1 MALLKIWTTK
11 VLVVLISMS
20 LFAPKPL
27 FAGDQP
33 NILIMS
39 EDSDADTV
47 ARGSRIFNRVQRA
60 IESEMQAEGFTV
72 FDETAVSMDITSPN
86 KSGRNDAELLTI
98 ARRIQSAPIDVVV
111 VFQIFANSEKNAYA
125 DISDLRIRVSG
136 RMIDVRNGRAL
147 GNYEVSYGP
156 GQLPP
161 LPPNCDRNCVLENVG
176 NESKRIAR
184 DVADVLA
191 SKLDYLS
198 PASANSS
205 GSAHTDQSANLKAS
219 GCTGLSTPYSLTLI
233 GFEAGEL
240 NEIESVI
247 SAFSGYSHHRP
258 VRITGTEA
266 AYWYETCAES
276 AKLVQNIRAMIE
288 MMGTEA
294 RVSLVDNKIEVDH
307 IRKPKTR

>member
-1 MALLKIWTTK
+1 MTDLKIWTTK
-11 VLVVLISMS
+11 IFAVVALV
-20 LFAPKPL
+20 LFATQPT
-27 FAGDQP
+27 FAADQP

-47 ARGSRIFNRVQRA
+47 PRGSRIFNRVQRA
-60 IESEMQAEGFTV
+60 IENEMQVEGFTV
-72 FDETAVSMDITSPN
+72 FDETAVSMDITSPS
-86 KSGRNDAELLTI
+86 KSGRTDAELLTI
-98 ARRIQSAPIDVVV
+98 ARRIQSAPIDVVI

-156 GQLPP
+156 NQLPP

-191 SKLDYLS
+191 TKLDYLS
-198 PASANSS
+198 PATTAASSSSNIDQNVNSTN
-205 GSAHTDQSANLKAS
+205 AT
-219 GCTGLSTPYSLTLI
+219 CTGLSAPYSLTLI
-233 GFEAGEL
+233 GFETEEL

-247 SAFSGYSHHRP
+247 IAFSGYSHHRP

-266 AYWYETCAES
+266 SYWYETCADS
-276 AKLVQNIRAMIE
+276 AKLVQNLRAMIS
-288 MMGTEA
+288 MMDTEA
-294 RVSLVDNKIEVDH
+294 RVSLIDNKIEIDH
-307 IRKPKTR
+307 IRKPKSR